1 MRVLLHRNLEFSS
14 DFVLLCVFLANPRR
28 RICHNINVKGGGYY
42 QCLTTDRLPLLRR
55 HFRVPHGNVE
65 GHIYKPLR
73 SGKEQVDCLVN
84 RDHKTEHK
92 NSRLIYPVAQF
103 FRRDARHCSFRFC
116 AVVRGAR
123 ASACGYAEVLIAP
136 VTAQPQVKPLEQ

>member
-1 MRVLLHRNLEFSS
+1 MRVRLHRNSEFSS

-28 RICHNINVKGGGYY
+28 RICHNINVKGGRYY
-42 QCLTTDRLPLLRR
+42 QRLTTDRLPLLRR

-65 GHIYKPLR
+65 CYIYKPLR

-92 NSRLIYPVAQF
+92 NYPLIYPVAQF
-103 FRRDARHCSFRFC
+103 SDEMLATAVSAFARSCE
-116 AVVRGAR
+116 VR
-123 ASACGYAEVLIAP
+123 AP
-136 VTAQPQVKPLEQ
+136 LPAGMQKFS